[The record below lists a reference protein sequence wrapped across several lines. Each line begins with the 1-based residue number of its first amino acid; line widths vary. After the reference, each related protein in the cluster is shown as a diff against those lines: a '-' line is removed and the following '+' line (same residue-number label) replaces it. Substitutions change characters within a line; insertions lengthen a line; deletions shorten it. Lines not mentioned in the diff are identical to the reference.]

1 MKVQMRQIWVPMV
14 DVEISSSSRGD
25 GESAR
30 GSDDENDINT
40 QHRSKSYIPKPLD
53 LHPIYPTHSCLY
65 VDRSS
70 SFKAFLTIFA
80 NFLSSFSAFL
90 AAAFAS

>member
-40 QHRSKSYIPKPLD
+40 QQDQNPTSRD
-53 LHPIYPTHSCLY
+53 L
-65 VDRSS
+65 
-70 SFKAFLTIFA
+70 
-80 NFLSSFSAFL
+80 
-90 AAAFAS
+90 